1 MVIYSR
7 AGGVRYELPYEDP
20 LRNVTSAKL
29 QRQHMANDY
38 VQMSVHTTET
48 MPLHIGDY
56 IEVRGCRYSI
66 RAVSDVAR
74 SGEDEFTYTITFY
87 GAMYDLM
94 RYKFRNTAINGISS
108 SDTFDL
114 TMNLRDFIKVLL
126 NNVARAEGWTDEE
139 CASGN
144 VSWVFDEDGCP
155 ETEPITMSF
164 DKQNLLTALQN
175 ITTEFDVEFRI
186 EQREVNGIWQKTLRV
201 GTFGDVVNDTPFEC
215 GMGKGLYQLQEGKV
229 DDSCIVNRL
238 WAEGGTEN
246 ILSGYRGYSPRLQ
259 LPLRR
264 RSNKAHD
271 IYIDGEKRHFQAG
284 TWIGI
289 ENNEKRYVDEDV
301 LVALSKM
308 NGGAVIFPY
317 NSSELIAKYGVIED
331 SVVFDDVIPTRTFEV
346 KSITNANGRVF
357 TCDVDFNLTAKWLLN
372 YEDFREWCRL
382 KTQIDP
388 TEDEYNDCINF
399 ESNPRN
405 VTGWADYRVDVG
417 TNETEEAYHVWFRQ
431 HNSAYPYQPP
441 KYNQAVYEQYCIYKD
456 VVNGNNSKYLID
468 GGQVAFV
475 DGKLAGITFDIG
487 ESYTYNAAT
496 KRSTIT
502 IIQKEDETE
511 TVFPSDDE
519 FGAFRMAVGDHFKL
533 VNIYMPYSYYEEA
546 EEELWFKAYEKF
558 ESVKYPSYIYRLTFD
573 KLFVDENNTLFAS
586 ILPGDY
592 ITITDDRFGLQN
604 KKMRVSQ
611 VDCDLLSEHD
621 YSIILESVHKL
632 KTRNGFYTQRD
643 DSVWQVFKDMH
654 LDDPMYRKNNRVSG
668 ATTLHRILDGGG
680 HIREP
685 RVADLF
691 LTERMI
697 ATSAVTEQKIGSN
710 AVVSSKIKDGAVVR
724 EKIGSKAINTAL
736 IDDEAITSAKIA
748 RGPVLCDVYGNPVL
762 DMRNGFVAD
771 SLRLFSV
778 EERKEREYTLLEDA
792 QNGREIRK
800 FLTGNDTGD
809 LILYTD
815 TRQQKQTTLLSL
827 LGANPAQG
835 LRADVAS
842 KANADDVP
850 TLSAF
855 NAQILRVDGLELEEQ
870 KHLKKINSSIESLN
884 KAQAY
889 FEQCRKSIN
898 QIRTAIADA
907 TSWSDLKDVV
917 YRDKSGYIRGIDTI
931 GDSGTEVCSEGYG
944 CQVATLNLGVD
955 SKLADDVAIY
965 P

>member
-1 MVIYSR
+1 
-7 AGGVRYELPYEDP
+7 
-20 LRNVTSAKL
+20 
-29 QRQHMANDY
+29 
-38 VQMSVHTTET
+38 
-48 MPLHIGDY
+48 
-56 IEVRGCRYSI
+56 
-66 RAVSDVAR
+66 
-74 SGEDEFTYTITFY
+74 
-87 GAMYDLM
+87 
-94 RYKFRNTAINGISS
+94 
-108 SDTFDL
+108 
-114 TMNLRDFIKVLL
+114 
-126 NNVARAEGWTDEE
+126 
-139 CASGN
+139 
-144 VSWVFDEDGCP
+144 
-155 ETEPITMSF
+155 
-164 DKQNLLTALQN
+164 
-175 ITTEFDVEFRI
+175 
-186 EQREVNGIWQKTLRV
+186 
-201 GTFGDVVNDTPFEC
+201 
-215 GMGKGLYQLQEGKV
+215 
-229 DDSCIVNRL
+229 
-238 WAEGGTEN
+238 
-246 ILSGYRGYSPRLQ
+246 
-259 LPLRR
+259 
-264 RSNKAHD
+264 
-271 IYIDGEKRHFQAG
+271 
-284 TWIGI
+284 
-289 ENNEKRYVDEDV
+289 
-301 LVALSKM
+301 
-308 NGGAVIFPY
+308 
-317 NSSELIAKYGVIED
+317 
-331 SVVFDDVIPTRTFEV
+331 
-346 KSITNANGRVF
+346 
-357 TCDVDFNLTAKWLLN
+357 
-372 YEDFREWCRL
+372 
-382 KTQIDP
+382 
-388 TEDEYNDCINF
+388 
-399 ESNPRN
+399 
-405 VTGWADYRVDVG
+405 
-417 TNETEEAYHVWFRQ
+417 
-431 HNSAYPYQPP
+431 
-441 KYNQAVYEQYCIYKD
+441 
-456 VVNGNNSKYLID
+456 
-468 GGQVAFV
+468 
-475 DGKLAGITFDIG
+475 
-487 ESYTYNAAT
+487 
-496 KRSTIT
+496 
-502 IIQKEDETE
+502 
-511 TVFPSDDE
+511 
-519 FGAFRMAVGDHFKL
+519 
-533 VNIYMPYSYYEEA
+533 
-546 EEELWFKAYEKF
+546 
-558 ESVKYPSYIYRLTFD
+558 
-573 KLFVDENNTLFAS
+573 
-586 ILPGDY
+586 
-592 ITITDDRFGLQN
+592 
-604 KKMRVSQ
+604 MRVSQ